1 MRWTALLPVVLAIPA
16 GFAGAALW
24 DVSGL
29 GDRATHDYLL
39 ANPEVL
45 PQAVDV
51 LQKREQ
57 AKRIGPLRA
66 DLERPFPGAVLG
78 NPAGKVTLVEFSDY
92 ACTYCRAS
100 VADVNA
106 LIAANPD
113 LRVVVREYPILHPES
128 VDAAVTS
135 MTTLNGTASRI
146 MRNFAVHAC
155 SDVTGFALL
164 GHSQEMA
171 AGSEVTIVLES
182 RLLPLLPGAAQLAEE
197 GHLTGGCRRNR
208 AYLQDK
214 VVVDLSV
221 GAGLV
226 EIGFD
231 PQTSGGLLIALPR
244 ADAPRLVAELHASGI
259 SAATIVGHATSYQG
273 TRVKLM

>member
-1 MRWTALLPVVLAIPA
+1 MAVTGEIHPDRVIRNVGVQPGDALVLTKPLGTGIITTALKQR
-16 GFAGAALW
+16 
-24 DVSGL
+24 
-29 GDRATHDYLL
+29 RAT
-39 ANPEVL
+39 
-45 PQAVDV
+45 Q
-51 LQKREQ
+51 
-57 AKRIGPLRA
+57 
-66 DLERPFPGAVLG
+66 
-78 NPAGKVTLVEFSDY
+78 
-92 ACTYCRAS
+92 
-100 VADVNA
+100 
-106 LIAANPD
+106 
-113 LRVVVREYPILHPES
+113 ES

-182 RLLPLLPGAAQLAEE
+182 TALPLLPGAVHLAEE

-208 AYLQDK
+208 AYLEDK

-221 GAGLV
+221 RGGLV

-244 ADAPRLVAELHASGI
+244 ADAPRLVAELRASGV

>member
-1 MRWTALLPVVLAIPA
+1 MLTKPLGTGIITTALKQR
-16 GFAGAALW
+16 
-24 DVSGL
+24 
-29 GDRATHDYLL
+29 RAT
-39 ANPEVL
+39 
-45 PQAVDV
+45 Q
-51 LQKREQ
+51 
-57 AKRIGPLRA
+57 
-66 DLERPFPGAVLG
+66 
-78 NPAGKVTLVEFSDY
+78 
-92 ACTYCRAS
+92 
-100 VADVNA
+100 
-106 LIAANPD
+106 
-113 LRVVVREYPILHPES
+113 ES

-214 VVVDLSV
+214 VVVDPSV

-244 ADAPRLVAELHASGI
+244 ADAPRLVAELHASGVT
-259 SAATIVGHATSYQG
+259 AATIVGHATSYQG
-273 TRVKLM
+273 TLVKLM